1 MAVDKGHVAPAHT
14 SKKSF
19 LSERDETWTLLK
31 QWKQSW
37 VSLVTAWCLL
47 HWLQGAGMGLNHF
60 WEDLEH
66 PIGSAPREPGI
77 LNAGMLDDSWP
88 CGGRHMAVHWLWLH
102 NTDEYTC
109 SWDRSKNLG

>member
-19 LSERDETWTLLK
+19 LLERDETWNLLK

-37 VSLVTAWCLL
+37 VSLATAWCLL

-77 LNAGMLDDSWP
+77 LNAGMLLNRKHSLTFFP
-88 CGGRHMAVHWLWLH
+88 F
-102 NTDEYTC
+102 
-109 SWDRSKNLG
+109 

>member
-1 MAVDKGHVAPAHT
+1 
-14 SKKSF
+14 
-19 LSERDETWTLLK
+19 
-31 QWKQSW
+31 
-37 VSLVTAWCLL
+37 
-47 HWLQGAGMGLNHF
+47 MGLNHF

-88 CGGRHMAVHWLWLH
+88 CGAQHMAVHWLWLH
-102 NTDEYTC
+102 NTNEYTC